1 MSSAKGG
8 EEELSTAAWP
18 YTRPQGYE
26 RRCAGQMAIA
36 FIEVFCRED
45 SGDQQHYYFER
56 AEHEFFE
63 RFASV
68 GLYERD
74 TEVDELSTAA
84 KQDPPRRAPD
94 AVGVPHF
101 PYVQYQSGE
110 IYRRVQVDQSNTDE
124 RHCPWEQWEK
134 LRELQRRCCSTDKS
148 KQEKAHQPNSCE
160 KWLDSKQGGPKPGAV
175 PLTIVR

>member
-1 MSSAKGG
+1 
-8 EEELSTAAWP
+8 
-18 YTRPQGYE
+18 
-26 RRCAGQMAIA
+26 MAIA
-36 FIEVFCRED
+36 FMYVVYRYYP
-45 SGDQQHYYFER
+45 GDQQRHYFEC

-84 KQDPPRRAPD
+84 KQEPPRRAPD
-94 AVGVPHF
+94 AAGSPHL

-110 IYRRVQVDQSNTDE
+110 IYRRVQVDQSNTNE

-134 LRELQRRCCSTDKS
+134 LRELQRRCCSTDES
-148 KQEKAHQPNSCE
+148 EQEKTHQPDSCQ
-160 KWLDSKQGGPKPGAV
+160 KRLDSKHGGPKPGAV
-175 PLTIVR
+175 PSTIVW